1 MKSLG
6 QKVMQLSGLLGT
18 EDLTPWEEEFV
29 DSINDRTKA
38 GKDTT
43 GLSEKQAEIVE
54 RLWRKNFA

>member
-1 MKSLG
+1 MKSIG

-38 GKDTT
+38 GKETA
-43 GLSEKQAEIVE
+43 GLSEKQVEIVE
-54 RLWRKNFA
+54 RIWKKNFA